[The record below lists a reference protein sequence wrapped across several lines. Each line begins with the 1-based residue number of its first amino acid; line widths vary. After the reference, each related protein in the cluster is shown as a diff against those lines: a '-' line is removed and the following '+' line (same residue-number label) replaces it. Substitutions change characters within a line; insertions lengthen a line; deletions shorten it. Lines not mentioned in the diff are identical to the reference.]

1 MENDIFQQISAL
13 IGSLGFPIVSC
24 VFLWK
29 FINSTLKDFTN
40 SLNANT
46 KLLDKICTKLDEM
59 EKRNDDD

>member
-29 FINSTLKDFTN
+29 FINSTLKDFTA

-46 KLLDKICTKLDEM
+46 KLLDKICVKLDEM
-59 EKRNDDD
+59 EHEKNE

>member
-29 FINSTLKDFTN
+29 FINSTLKDFTA

-46 KLLDKICTKLDEM
+46 KLLDKIYVKLDETGH
-59 EKRNDDD
+59 EKNE

>member
-1 MENDIFQQISAL
+1 MENDIFQQISAH

-29 FINSTLKDFTN
+29 FINATLKDFTS

-46 KLLDKICTKLDEM
+46 KLLDKICVKLDEM
-59 EKRNDDD
+59 ERDKNE

>member
-1 MENDIFQQISAL
+1 MVNDIFQQISAL

-29 FINSTLKDFTN
+29 FISTTLKDFTT

-46 KLLDKICTKLDEM
+46 KLLDKISVKLDEM
-59 EKRNDDD
+59 ERDKNE

>member
-29 FINSTLKDFTN
+29 FINSTLKDFTA

-46 KLLDKICTKLDEM
+46 KLLDKICIKLDEM
-59 EKRNDDD
+59 EHEKNE

>member
-29 FINSTLKDFTN
+29 FINSTLKDFTA

-46 KLLDKICTKLDEM
+46 KLLDKICVKLDEM
-59 EKRNDDD
+59 ERDKNE

>member
-13 IGSLGFPIVSC
+13 IGSLGFPIISC

-29 FINSTLKDFTN
+29 FISSTLKDFTA

-46 KLLDKICTKLDEM
+46 KLLDKICVKLDEM
-59 EKRNDDD
+59 ERDKNE